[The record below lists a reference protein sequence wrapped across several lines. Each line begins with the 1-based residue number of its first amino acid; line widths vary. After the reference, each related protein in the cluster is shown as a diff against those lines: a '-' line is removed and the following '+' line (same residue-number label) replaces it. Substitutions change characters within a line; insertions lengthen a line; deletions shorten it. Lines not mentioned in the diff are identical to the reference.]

1 VSSIARTRP
10 QFPPHS
16 ALRAELTERVDA
28 YFEQTGL
35 SRDGGS
41 AALFKTI
48 AVFAW
53 ATVSYLLLL
62 FWAESWWTAL
72 PLTVSLALALAGVG
86 FSVMHDGSHGA
97 YSKSPLVNR
106 LAAATLDFLGASSYV
121 WRQKHVVLH
130 HTYTNVAGADDDIN
144 AEPFLRLA
152 PTQRLRWYHR
162 YQRLYFPLLI
172 GLFFTTKWAVW
183 DDFAVIAKG
192 MIGGQRIPR
201 PSGWGIVQILAG
213 KLMFVGWAVAL
224 PLMFHPVLPVLV
236 CYTLLAFVWGITL
249 GLVFQLAHAVDE
261 AEFPTV
267 TAENPTVERPWFE
280 HQLATTANFAMRNPV
295 ITWYVGGLNYQVEHH
310 LLPRIGHRHY
320 PALAPIVRDVARKHG
335 APYHAHETM
344 RGAVASHL
352 RFLGRMG
359 ETPAP
364 VAAQPKA
371 ASAPDL
377 LAA

>member
-1 VSSIARTRP
+1 MSNAARTRP

-16 ALRAELTERVDA
+16 ALRTELNQRIDA

-35 SRDGGS
+35 DRDGGVP
-41 AALFKTI
+41 ALLKTVALFG
-48 AVFAW
+48 W
-53 ATVSYLLLL
+53 ATVSYLLLV

-121 WRQKHVVLH
+121 WRHKHVVLH
-130 HTYTNVAGADDDIN
+130 HTYTNIDGVDDDIS

-152 PTQRLRWYHR
+152 PTQRYRWYHR
-162 YQRLYFPLLI
+162 YQQFYFPVLI
-172 GLFFTTKWAVW
+172 GLFFTTKWAVY
-183 DDFAVIAKG
+183 DDFAVVTRG
-192 MIGGQRIPR
+192 TIGTQRIPR
-201 PSGWGIVQILAG
+201 PRGWDMAQMIAG
-213 KLMFVGWAVAL
+213 KLLFVGWAAAL
-224 PLMFHPVLPVLV
+224 PLMFHPVLPVLI

-261 AEFPTV
+261 TEFTAISAEHATV
-267 TAENPTVERPWFE
+267 ARPWFE
-280 HQLATTANFAMRNPV
+280 HQLATTANFAMRDPV

-335 APYHAHETM
+335 APYNAHETM
-344 RGAVASHL
+344 RAAVASHL

-359 ETPAP
+359 ARPTQAVQPEATP
-364 VAAQPKA
+364 
-371 ASAPDL
+371 APDL

>member
-1 VSSIARTRP
+1 VSNLARTRP

-16 ALRAELTERVDA
+16 ALRTELNRRVDA
-28 YFEQTGL
+28 YFEQSGL
-35 SRDGGS
+35 DRDGGF
-41 AALFKTI
+41 AALFKTVTI
-48 AVFAW
+48 FGW
-53 ATVSYLLLL
+53 ATVSYLLLV

-106 LAAATLDFLGASSYV
+106 LAAATLDFLGASSYI
-121 WRQKHVVLH
+121 WRHKHVVLH
-130 HTYTNVAGADDDIN
+130 HTYTNVDGVDDDIS

-152 PTQRLRWYHR
+152 PTQRHRWYHR
-162 YQRLYFPLLI
+162 YQQLYFPVLI

-183 DDFAVIAKG
+183 DDFAVVARG
-192 MIGGQRIPR
+192 ALGSQRIPR
-201 PSGWGIVQILAG
+201 PSGREMAQMIAG
-213 KLMFVGWAVAL
+213 KLLFVGWAVAL
-224 PLMFHPVLPVLV
+224 PMMFHPVLPVLI

-261 AEFPTV
+261 TEFTAISAERPG
-267 TAENPTVERPWFE
+267 VERPWIE

-320 PALAPIVRDVARKHG
+320 PALAPIVRDVARAHG

-344 RGAVASHL
+344 RAAVASHL

-359 ETPAP
+359 AVPAP
-364 VAAQPKA
+364 VAQPDA
-371 ASAPDL
+371 APTPDL